1 MLVAL
6 ASCKRPGSL
15 TLLSVKEDFCRL
27 SAEQIVFQPISLEK
41 TENMLHTAKPLVI
54 DSFDQDLTLCPVF
67 HLKAYMDRVKLI
79 RTTDKLFVILK
90 APYSAAATIA
100 RWLADIITLSGQE
113 GSGGSTRA
121 VSSSYAA
128 SKGA

>member
-1 MLVAL
+1 
-6 ASCKRPGSL
+6 
-15 TLLSVKEDFCRL
+15 
-27 SAEQIVFQPISLEK
+27 
-41 TENMLHTAKPLVI
+41 MLHTAKPLVI

-90 APYSAAATIA
+90 APYSAAATSTIA

-128 SKGA
+128 SQGASITSVLAAGD